1 MSLQCLYLQVILF
14 IIYYINVY
22 ILSIK
27 YIQYKI
33 CIIYYY
39 ICYIFLEVLRDN
51 LVVICGV
58 YVPVCL
64 CPGECSVLCH
74 TTGSERHEFVPGR
87 DRVRIS
93 SAKAAHRDRDKPQW
107 TKPLAELSFVLWVL
121 LGTAVSSSRDGCCPA
136 SQALGCVHAVWIL
149 ICTFKGFHKKIKP
162 YTHRERVGRNN
173 YSNK

>member
-1 MSLQCLYLQVILF
+1 MSLQYLYLQVILF

-107 TKPLAELSFVLWVL
+107 TKPLAELWVCAVGFTGDSSVLQQGWL
-121 LGTAVSSSRDGCCPA
+121 LPCQPSSGMCACC
-136 SQALGCVHAVWIL
+136 LDFDMYI
-149 ICTFKGFHKKIKP
+149 
-162 YTHRERVGRNN
+162 
-173 YSNK
+173 